1 MSIFL
6 GLLHYPVLNRL
17 GEVSATAVTNVD
29 VHDLSRA
36 ARTYGVQKFFVVTP
50 IDLQQMLVSRVVRHW
65 TDGPGAKRLPTRA
78 EAFRRAEVVASL
90 DDAIEWIERE
100 TGHKPAL
107 VVTGAGLREGTM
119 SFGEARTVFQESEK
133 PTLLLFG
140 TGHGMA
146 PEVIERADIRLPAI
160 ESPQEIGGYNH
171 LSVRAAVVVIL
182 DRLFG
187 VYE

>member
-1 MSIFL
+1 
-6 GLLHYPVLNRL
+6 
-17 GEVSATAVTNVD
+17 
-29 VHDLSRA
+29 
-36 ARTYGVQKFFVVTP
+36 
-50 IDLQQMLVSRVVRHW
+50 
-65 TDGPGAKRLPTRA
+65 
-78 EAFRRAEVVASL
+78 
-90 DDAIEWIERE
+90 
-100 TGHKPAL
+100 
-107 VVTGAGLREGTM
+107 M

>member
-1 MSIFL
+1 M
-6 GLLHYPVLNRL
+6 LNRL
-17 GEVSATAVTNVD
+17 GDVSATAVTNVD

-36 ARTYGVQKFFVVTP
+36 SRTYGVQKFFIVTP
-50 IDLQQMLVSRVVRHW
+50 IDLQQMLVNRVIRHW

-78 EAFRRAEVVASL
+78 EAFRRTEITASL
-90 DDAIEWIERE
+90 DDAIERIEKE
-100 TGHKPAL
+100 TGQKPTL
-107 VVTGAGLREGTM
+107 VVTGAGLREGTT
-119 SFGEARTVFQESEK
+119 SYKDARGTFQNSEK
-133 PTLLLFG
+133 PVLLLFG

-160 ESPQEIGGYNH
+160 ESPQEMGGYNH
-171 LSVRAAVVVIL
+171 LSVRTAAVVIL